1 MRIYIHKEGY
11 KILAVG
17 FLILLVLNIIV
28 NIVWADIEL
37 VRWAFIICSLILY
50 VFLLFFFRLPVR
62 TMEPDPGL
70 IYAPADGKVVVIEET
85 MENEYFKDLRLQVSI
100 FMSPFNMHSNRYPV
114 SGRIKYVGYHPG
126 ENLGIKYV
134 GYHPGENLVA
144 WHPKSSELNERSTIV
159 IETADGTEILIRQIA
174 GAVARRIVT
183 YSKKDQNVLQ
193 GEELGF
199 IKFGSRVDVFLPVGT
214 EVEIPILQ
222 QVKANKTI
230 IAKI

>member
-11 KILAVG
+11 KILAIG
-17 FLILLVLNIIV
+17 FLILLILNIIV
-28 NIVWADIEL
+28 NILWADIEL
-37 VRWAFIICSLILY
+37 LRWAFIICSFMLY

-62 TMEPDPGL
+62 LMDPDPGL

-114 SGRIKYVGYHPG
+114 SGCIKYVGYHPG
-126 ENLGIKYV
+126 QNM
-134 GYHPGENLVA
+134 VA

-159 IETADGTEILIRQIA
+159 IKTADGTEILIRQIA

-230 IAKI
+230 IAKL

>member
-1 MRIYIHKEGY
+1 MRIHIHKEGY
-11 KILAVG
+11 KILAFG
-17 FLILLVLNIIV
+17 LIALLVLNIIV
-28 NIVWADIEL
+28 NIIWLDIVL
-37 VRWAFIICSLILY
+37 LRWAFLVCSLMFYI
-50 VFLLFFFRLPVR
+50 FILFFFRLPVR
-62 TMEPDPGL
+62 TLEPDSGL

-85 MENEYFKDLRLQVSI
+85 MEDEYFKDMRLQVSI

-114 SGRIKYVGYHPG
+114 SGRIKYVGYHHG
-126 ENLGIKYV
+126 QNM
-134 GYHPGENLVA
+134 VA

-159 IETADGTEILIRQIA
+159 IETKEGAEILIRQIA

-183 YSKKDQNVLQ
+183 YSKENQDVMQ
-193 GEELGF
+193 GDELGF

-222 QVKANKTI
+222 QVKANKSI